1 MSDDQSPQEDPGAIE
16 GEPAPIVEAETQEG
30 QDGEASTFPDPD
42 SVEGAGEN
50 PPEGAETPGD
60 GGPGDVHDADGADG
74 VAPEDPAPV
83 EVLPPVGDTAAGKK
97 KDRKKTP
104 GRMTDA
110 DLAVIELR
118 EIKDA
123 AHEVDSLFSALEE
136 ARAETKEAKA
146 NEKEIQKRWEA
157 AVVRQ
162 QQIIRGEKVMPL
174 FANTPDI
181 GDDEEDEEDDEPK
194 PAKPP
199 KASKG
204 KGKKDRPPGTD
215 PDWESWHDVRLDS
228 IGLPQSVTDKLSTAN
243 FDTIGELTKWQRM
256 SPKNTLDKIPGIG
269 EATSEKIADALVAFY
284 KNNPQY
290 TVVPSDDAVAD
301 EPAAEPAQEHGSAFP
316 SEDASPIGGFSGEVE
331 PAAESVV
338 MPGDVPEESIPDD
351 VPPPD
356 VEVSEDKPKRKR
368 KPK

>member
-1 MSDDQSPQEDPGAIE
+1 MSDDQSPQEDPGAID
-16 GEPAPIVEAETQEG
+16 GEPAPIVEAEAQEG

-83 EVLPPVGDTAAGKK
+83 EVLPPVGDSAPGKK
-97 KDRKKTP
+97 KDRPKKTP

-118 EIKDA
+118 EIRDA
-123 AHEVDSLFSALEE
+123 AREVDNLFQNLEE
-136 ARAETKEAKA
+136 ARAATKEAKA
-146 NEKEIQKRWEA
+146 EEKEIEKRWEA

-181 GDDEEDEEDDEPK
+181 GDDEDEEDDEPK

-199 KASKG
+199 KASKD
-204 KGKKDRPPGTD
+204 KAKKDRPPGAAS
-215 PDWESWHDVRLDS
+215 DWEPWHDVRLDS
-228 IGLPQSVTDKLSTAN
+228 IGLPQNVTDKLSTAN

-301 EPAAEPAQEHGSAFP
+301 EPAPEPAQEHGSEPPAEEAP
-316 SEDASPIGGFSGEVE
+316 AVED

-356 VEVSEDKPKRKR
+356 VEVVEDKPKRKR
-368 KPK
+368 KAK